1 MNEINKHKSSVLK
14 SHRDV
19 IYSIR
24 DIVNDTV
31 MTLYEDR
38 WLLGLSWCH
47 FIMYGNIK
55 SLCSTPGTNIIS
67 QLYFKE

>member
-14 SHRDV
+14 SQGDV

-24 DIVNDTV
+24 DIVNNTV

-38 WLLGLSWCH
+38 WLLGLSC
-47 FIMYGNIK
+47 
-55 SLCSTPGTNIIS
+55 
-67 QLYFKE
+67 